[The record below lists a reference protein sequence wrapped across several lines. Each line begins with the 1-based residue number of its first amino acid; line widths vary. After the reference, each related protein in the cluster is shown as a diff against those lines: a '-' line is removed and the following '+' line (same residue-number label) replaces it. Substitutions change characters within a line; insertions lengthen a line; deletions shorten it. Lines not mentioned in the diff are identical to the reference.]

1 MQRPS
6 LWPLLVVLLLGLLFL
21 REPRFQR
28 FEETYLNWLAR
39 NSLPSGPPI
48 PLTVVE
54 IENPSSPKQSSNQPR
69 PLEISL
75 FLQGLLD
82 FQPTVVAIAPAERIC
97 AVPLLICAFVVRL
110 GTPLSQLP
118 LVNQSPV
125 ASVQVVVWAKPGE
138 AKPTAIEKTIALNF
152 GENNFIIP
160 ASRGLF

>member
-82 FQPTVVAIAPAERIC
+82 FQPTVVAIAPVLDWDERDKEQEQIFIDQAMRVPKLVLGAELTSPPDP
-97 AVPLLICAFVVRL
+97 AA
-110 GTPLSQLP
+110 
-118 LVNQSPV
+118 PV
-125 ASVQVVVWAKPGE
+125 AEIPGC
-138 AKPTAIEKTIALNF
+138 
-152 GENNFIIP
+152 
-160 ASRGLF
+160 